1 MNAVA
6 LKLNITRF
14 YSWTNDEKIIN
25 DSLLSTMNY
34 LAASCGGIRPTFLIK
49 LCEKI
54 PYNVDI

>member
-6 LKLNITRF
+6 LNLNITRF

-34 LAASCGGIRPTFLIK
+34 LAASCGELDPLF
-49 LCEKI
+49 
-54 PYNVDI
+54 